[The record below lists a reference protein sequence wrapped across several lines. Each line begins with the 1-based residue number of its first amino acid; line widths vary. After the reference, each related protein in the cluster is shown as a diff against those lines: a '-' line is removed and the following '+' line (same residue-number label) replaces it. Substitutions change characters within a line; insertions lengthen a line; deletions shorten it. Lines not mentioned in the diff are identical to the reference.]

1 VISTAW
7 QPWAPN
13 HSHHYHH
20 QMRCFRPSLGTRV
33 HRSRLFNSP
42 SPLMTSE
49 QRKSELSLYHRLF
62 FDKFLTHSSFQFSEQ
77 LLYCLGY
84 SSPNSP
90 FFRKPPPAAV
100 LSRVLYLLP
109 SIHQTG
115 LVKSNTVCK
124 MHAHPNPSSMHSIHG
139 IGSMQYIYYYILD
152 GQKKYQ
158 HPPPH
163 F

>member
-1 VISTAW
+1 
-7 QPWAPN
+7 
-13 HSHHYHH
+13 
-20 QMRCFRPSLGTRV
+20 MRCFRPSLGTRV

-90 FFRKPPPAAV
+90 FSANLGCPEQSTV
-100 LSRVLYLLP
+100 LATIHTSNRSRQIKHSLQNARTP
-109 SIHQTG
+109 
-115 LVKSNTVCK
+115 KSK
-124 MHAHPNPSSMHSIHG
+124 SMHSIHG

-152 GQKKYQ
+152 GQKKVST
-158 HPPPH
+158 PSSS
-163 F
+163 FLNI